1 MDIRPAEAKLSRS
14 GDFPAY
20 IKVVSCQA
28 DSLNEIGHCWLQCA
42 LAAEAQQNS
51 GSINGGAAPFSG
63 SENAALLGL
72 TAAVAKAQLSLPIV
86 VTEMQLTSL
95 PAAVAETLSNS
106 NGSSE
111 DAVRADSS
119 SKG

>member
-1 MDIRPAEAKLSRS
+1 VCISSRGTAKL
-14 GDFPAY
+14 
-20 IKVVSCQA
+20 
-28 DSLNEIGHCWLQCA
+28 
-42 LAAEAQQNS
+42 S